1 MADLFRDLQKAHAS
15 QREAQ
20 MTHGVYHVKKD
31 GNLYKYPTVTGR
43 SVASALASCPPCQY
57 ARPRLAARMPRDDAS
72 DSGKS
77 DRARSDS

>member
-1 MADLFRDLQKAHAS
+1 MVDLFRALQKAHAS

-43 SVASALASCPPCQY
+43 SEAEATAKAEYLTSINPGSRFEV
-57 ARPRLAARMPRDDAS
+57 RPL
-72 DSGKS
+72 
-77 DRARSDS
+77 